1 MRRTRCH
8 DLRHR
13 LRAFATSLV
22 LPVVLGGFAAP
33 AQETPPGKDSSSAAV
48 SKRAANRKWKLDD
61 FSADL
66 EKLEGSRSFEQ
77 GRRAFDAAL
86 CAVCHR
92 IGDHGGDL
100 GPNLSKPEK
109 PRTRQELLREILE
122 PSRDI
127 EPKYRTYAI
136 TTVNGKLI
144 AGVIVEKTDL
154 QVTVRTRPVGAVT
167 SETIARSEIE
177 SIEQLDLSM
186 MPDELMSRLTKEEVL
201 DLLAYVE
208 AKGDPTSPLFIG
220 AEGLPCDE
228 QVQELKQALPG
239 RKIVEE

>member
-8 DLRHR
+8 RPR
-13 LRAFATSLV
+13 NRVWVFAASLV

-33 AQETPPGKDSSSAAV
+33 AQEAPPGEDRFSTAV
-48 SKRAANRKWKLDD
+48 SKRPANRNWKLDD

-66 EKLEGSRSFEQ
+66 EKLNGSRSFGQ
-77 GRRAFDAAL
+77 GRSAFDAAL
-86 CAVCHR
+86 CAACHR
-92 IGDHGGDL
+92 IGDHGGEL

-109 PRTRQELLREILE
+109 PRTRRELLREILE
-122 PSRDI
+122 PSHDV

-136 TTVNGKLI
+136 TTVNGKLF

-167 SETIARSEIE
+167 SQTIARSEIE

-208 AKGDPTSPLFIG
+208 AKGDSTSPLFRR
-220 AEGLPCDE
+220 P
-228 QVQELKQALPG
+228 
-239 RKIVEE
+239 